1 MPCFRFITL
10 KNLYRIF
17 LAGSVFLSLK
27 FQNEYYKSTL
37 GNRPRNY
44 DCYCKR
50 KLVLMKL
57 FSFDGKEK
65 VNQRVH
71 LCYIPAPGHCPAP
84 YYGILLY
91 IGISLVLFSKYWGNC
106 HPAWCLVDPI
116 VIAPI
121 PFRRLSRP
129 VFTGSIG
136 RSRKQLYCVST
147 KILFWK

>member
-71 LCYIPAPGHCPAP
+71 LCYNPAPGHCPAP
-84 YYGILLY
+84 Y
-91 IGISLVLFSKYWGNC
+91 
-106 HPAWCLVDPI
+106 
-116 VIAPI
+116 APSFTRKGALGVTI
-121 PFRRLSRP
+121 P
-129 VFTGSIG
+129 
-136 RSRKQLYCVST
+136 LYCVA
-147 KILFWK
+147 W